1 MHITSTH
8 HVAIYTSNFERLRD
22 FYVNTLGLPL
32 RGAFDGY
39 DIIFV
44 DAGTTTIEIVE
55 DKSRGDDRTEGG
67 WRHLALEV
75 ADVDDAF
82 EELTALGIRF
92 HVPPENFPPGE
103 PLMRI
108 AFFRDPDGN
117 EIELLQPLVRKY
129 P

>member
-8 HVAIYTSNFERLRD
+8 HVAIYTANFERLRD
-22 FYVNTLGLPL
+22 FYINTLGFPL
-32 RGAFDGY
+32 RGAFDGHN
-39 DIIFV
+39 IIFV
-44 DAGTTTIEIVE
+44 DVGTTTIEIVE
-55 DKSRGDDRTEGG
+55 DKGRGDDGIEGG

-92 HVPPENFPPGE
+92 HVPPENFPPE
-103 PLMRI
+103 KPLMRY
-108 AFFRDPDGN
+108 ALFRDPDGN

>member
-92 HVPPENFPPGE
+92 HVPPGE